1 MADGRSSLA
10 SDFKAGLGGKAGE
23 ENQSDTDAAKTLIRE
38 GKSLSESAGL
48 VDGISDHE
56 SFQVSQVEP
65 NYDYERDPLTGNS
78 TERKKLVVEK
88 SVSSKGYTFQLD
100 DEI

>member
-10 SDFKAGLGGKAGE
+10 SNFKAGEGGAAGE
-23 ENQSDTDAAKTLIRE
+23 ANQSDSDGSKTLIRE
-38 GKSLSESAGL
+38 GKRMDESAGL

-56 SFQVSQVEP
+56 AFQVSQVEP

-78 TERKKLVVEK
+78 TERKKLVVEQ
-88 SVSSKGYTFQLD
+88 SVSSKGYTFELD
-100 DEI
+100 NEI